1 MADTLGTGI
10 VSDEAAAEMADPPR
24 APLFE
29 REGYA
34 GDGPQWGVIYD
45 EANANLRGADW
56 ATLADKMRRRCPTV
70 SLASLYLQNFL
81 FSATWGVEGE
91 GEPADYLRDA
101 FGLDGHTPQMG
112 RTFEAFLRDA
122 YTAIELGF
130 AYFEEVYRS
139 DGSRVWLEDFCWRD
153 QRAHYRWVT
162 DTRGRLAGV
171 EQWAVDARG
180 MAHQVTIPLHK
191 LTLFTWRG
199 IGHNYEGIGG
209 FRPLQSY
216 YQDQTYLLNC
226 MRIAVQRGAV
236 AAPVVEW
243 DVPLMRTEGY
253 SDAEINAERSSFNTQ
268 LKNFTAG
275 NQNYIAKPAERF
287 CKVEPWS
294 ASGAFD
300 PEKFVPALQW
310 YDHTMARMFMA
321 QVLDLGTGA
330 SGSRAVASE
339 HTEAAI
345 RFGVNALEWFR
356 ESLQPCI
363 DRLLGWNFGDIPH
376 EDRPRL
382 VFHGLK
388 TEPFVQRLESLPG
401 LAAAGLLTPN
411 EEVIAETHRKL
422 GLPVPA
428 AGSPV
433 AVPRLRRRAR
443 DILREGE

>member
-153 QRAHYRWVT
+153 QR
-162 DTRGRLAGV
+162 
-171 EQWAVDARG
+171 
-180 MAHQVTIPLHK
+180 
-191 LTLFTWRG
+191 
-199 IGHNYEGIGG
+199 
-209 FRPLQSY
+209 
-216 YQDQTYLLNC
+216 
-226 MRIAVQRGAV
+226 
-236 AAPVVEW
+236 
-243 DVPLMRTEGY
+243 RT
-253 SDAEINAERSSFNTQ
+253 
-268 LKNFTAG
+268 TAG
-275 NQNYIAKPAERF
+275 
-287 CKVEPWS
+287 
-294 ASGAFD
+294 
-300 PEKFVPALQW
+300 
-310 YDHTMARMFMA
+310 
-321 QVLDLGTGA
+321 
-330 SGSRAVASE
+330 
-339 HTEAAI
+339 
-345 RFGVNALEWFR
+345 
-356 ESLQPCI
+356 
-363 DRLLGWNFGDIPH
+363 
-376 EDRPRL
+376 
-382 VFHGLK
+382 
-388 TEPFVQRLESLPG
+388 
-401 LAAAGLLTPN
+401 
-411 EEVIAETHRKL
+411 
-422 GLPVPA
+422 
-428 AGSPV
+428 
-433 AVPRLRRRAR
+433 
-443 DILREGE
+443 

>member
-1 MADTLGTGI
+1 
-10 VSDEAAAEMADPPR
+10 
-24 APLFE
+24 
-29 REGYA
+29 
-34 GDGPQWGVIYD
+34 
-45 EANANLRGADW
+45 
-56 ATLADKMRRRCPTV
+56 
-70 SLASLYLQNFL
+70 
-81 FSATWGVEGE
+81 
-91 GEPADYLRDA
+91 
-101 FGLDGHTPQMG
+101 
-112 RTFEAFLRDA
+112 LRDA

-243 DVPLMRTEGY
+243 DVPLMRNEGY
-253 SDAEINAERSSFNTQ
+253 TDAEINAERSSFNTQ
-268 LKNFTAG
+268 LKNFNG
-275 NQNYIAKPAERF
+275 RKPELHREARRSG
-287 CKVEPWS
+287 S
-294 ASGAFD
+294 ARSSRGPRPARLTRRT
-300 PEKFVPALQW
+300 FVPALAVVRPH
-310 YDHTMARMFMA
+310 DGAHVHGAG
-321 QVLDLGTGA
+321 LDLGTGA

-363 DRLLGWNFGDIPH
+363 DRLLGWNFGDIPYG
-376 EDRPRL
+376 DRPRL

-401 LAAAGLLTPN
+401 LAAAGLVAAN

-428 AGSPV
+428 AGSPAV
-433 AVPRLRRRAR
+433 VPRLRRRAR